1 MADEGKGLREAVAVV
16 ADDKTINTALFDL
29 TKVPCFRQS
38 TLAGLGMGAGA
49 GVIRFA
55 SERRPM
61 AAANFGVKVWAAVTL
76 GAWGICRYQY
86 YNKRE
91 VLARSFSEANKARDA
106 RLQSEF
112 KRAQYEAFKEVAD
125 AKVSEREGPRPPEAK
140 V

>member
-61 AAANFGVKVWAAVTL
+61 AAANFGVKVWAAVKVRV
-76 GAWGICRYQY
+76 W
-86 YNKRE
+86 
-91 VLARSFSEANKARDA
+91 VKAVCTEYGF
-106 RLQSEF
+106 L
-112 KRAQYEAFKEVAD
+112 VI
-125 AKVSEREGPRPPEAK
+125 
-140 V
+140 